1 MESRSAHSRSGLE
14 VGAQL
19 REPRERAWAAFD
31 KLNALY
37 LAIDIIRRG
46 TISLSGVY
54 GGEPTRCRC

>member
-1 MESRSAHSRSGLE
+1 
-14 VGAQL
+14 VGGV
-19 REPRERAWAAFD
+19 D

-46 TISLSGVY
+46 GTISLNGVY